1 MSFCTAINCLDGR
14 AQLPVISYLTR
25 RFGVEFVDVVSEA
38 GPAGILACNSESQG
52 SRSIF
57 RRIDISIE
65 AHQSRAIA
73 IVAHHDCAG
82 NPKPATEQ
90 IKELRKCVEILRKS
104 YSNLPNIA
112 VWLDAD
118 QKAAEIG
125 EEI

>member
-1 MSFCTAINCLDGR
+1 MQVEVVLTFCTAINCLDGR

-38 GPAGILACNSESQG
+38 GPAGILARNSESQG

-82 NPKPATEQ
+82 NTEPETEQ
-90 IKELRKCVEILRKS
+90 IKELRF
-104 YSNLPNIA
+104 
-112 VWLDAD
+112 
-118 QKAAEIG
+118 
-125 EEI
+125 